1 MYYWKSR
8 TSGIY
13 GSEFRNLWDAVLKKI
28 GADSSK
34 RIDLSGDSPEPE
46 SRFAGESD
54 NVTQRSLER
63 TSGWAN
69 LWTKGAELFQF
80 DDCWDEEKML
90 LRKSAGY
97 PQGSLGVT
105 SLLLKYYS
113 YEKCCRY

>member
-1 MYYWKSR
+1 MYYWKR
-8 TSGIY
+8 ASGIY

-46 SRFAGESD
+46 SSFCWRKATMLHRG
-54 NVTQRSLER
+54 LK
-63 TSGWAN
+63 WAN

-90 LRKSAGY
+90 LRKKCSA
-97 PQGSLGVT
+97 
-105 SLLLKYYS
+105 LKSYS
-113 YEKCCRY
+113 